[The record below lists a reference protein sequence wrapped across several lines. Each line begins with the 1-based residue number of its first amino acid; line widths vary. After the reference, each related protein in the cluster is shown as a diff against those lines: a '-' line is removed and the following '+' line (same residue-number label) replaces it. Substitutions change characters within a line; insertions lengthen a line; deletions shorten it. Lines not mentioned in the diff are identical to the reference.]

1 MAEKQKLELTWIGKN
16 EELKLEPR
24 ILIEDPDKSYGDK
37 NTENMLIHGD
47 NLLALKALEQDY
59 TGRIKCIYIDPP
71 YNTGNAFEHY
81 DDGLE
86 HSIWMTLMKSRLEM
100 LKNLLSE
107 DGLLAIQIDDNE
119 FARLYL
125 LLIEL
130 FGQKNLKVIVVK
142 MSEATG
148 VKMSQVIKTGSIPK
162 LKEYII
168 LAGKNGVKGLDIEKI
183 PKEKWDDEYKL
194 YIKNLTKEER
204 NIISSIIDN
213 DARTDE
219 DVKTLDEI
227 CKKFELE
234 NVSNIL
240 KEKKISKQEEK
251 EEWLYRNAWRIIRT
265 CSTTGKAKELADEK
279 RLQMDGTAF
288 SISTPQNKIYIVL
301 REYNS
306 ESSQPRIKIL
316 FADDYLTVHPGDFWH
331 DIKTTGLGN
340 EGNIDFTNGKKPE
353 ALIKR
358 IISMS
363 TKENDIVLDSF
374 LGSGTTAAVA
384 HKLNRKWIGIE
395 LGDHCFTHSLFRL
408 KQVVDGEQGG
418 ISKSV
423 EWKGGGGFKFYELAP
438 SLLKKDKYDNWVIDE
453 NYNADLLASAVA
465 KHEGFNYS
473 PDSDIFWKQGKSTE
487 TDYIF
492 TTTTFI
498 NTEYLDRIASEMKED
513 ESLLICCKNFQQQ
526 CDDKYSNITI
536 KKIPQ
541 MLLGK
546 CEFGKEDYSLNI
558 INFPHDESD
567 DICDDEIEEEIL
579 EKELDEKT
587 IQTTL
592 F

>member
-316 FADDYLTVHPGDFWH
+316 FADDYLTVHPGDFGM
-331 DIKTTGLGN
+331 ILKL
-340 EGNIDFTNGKKPE
+340 
-353 ALIKR
+353 
-358 IISMS
+358 
-363 TKENDIVLDSF
+363 LD
-374 LGSGTTAAVA
+374 
-384 HKLNRKWIGIE
+384 
-395 LGDHCFTHSLFRL
+395 
-408 KQVVDGEQGG
+408 
-418 ISKSV
+418 
-423 EWKGGGGFKFYELAP
+423 
-438 SLLKKDKYDNWVIDE
+438 
-453 NYNADLLASAVA
+453 
-465 KHEGFNYS
+465 
-473 PDSDIFWKQGKSTE
+473 
-487 TDYIF
+487 
-492 TTTTFI
+492 
-498 NTEYLDRIASEMKED
+498 
-513 ESLLICCKNFQQQ
+513 
-526 CDDKYSNITI
+526 
-536 KKIPQ
+536 
-541 MLLGK
+541 
-546 CEFGKEDYSLNI
+546 
-558 INFPHDESD
+558 
-567 DICDDEIEEEIL
+567 
-579 EKELDEKT
+579 
-587 IQTTL
+587 
-592 F
+592 

>member
-1 MAEKQKLELTWIGKN
+1 
-16 EELKLEPR
+16 
-24 ILIEDPDKSYGDK
+24 
-37 NTENMLIHGD
+37 
-47 NLLALKALEQDY
+47 
-59 TGRIKCIYIDPP
+59 
-71 YNTGNAFEHY
+71 
-81 DDGLE
+81 
-86 HSIWMTLMKSRLEM
+86 
-100 LKNLLSE
+100 
-107 DGLLAIQIDDNE
+107 
-119 FARLYL
+119 
-125 LLIEL
+125 
-130 FGQKNLKVIVVK
+130 
-142 MSEATG
+142 
-148 VKMSQVIKTGSIPK
+148 
-162 LKEYII
+162 
-168 LAGKNGVKGLDIEKI
+168 
-183 PKEKWDDEYKL
+183 
-194 YIKNLTKEER
+194 
-204 NIISSIIDN
+204 
-213 DARTDE
+213 
-219 DVKTLDEI
+219 
-227 CKKFELE
+227 
-234 NVSNIL
+234 
-240 KEKKISKQEEK
+240 
-251 EEWLYRNAWRIIRT
+251 
-265 CSTTGKAKELADEK
+265 
-279 RLQMDGTAF
+279 
-288 SISTPQNKIYIVL
+288 
-301 REYNS
+301 
-306 ESSQPRIKIL
+306 
-316 FADDYLTVHPGDFWH
+316 
-331 DIKTTGLGN
+331 
-340 EGNIDFTNGKKPE
+340 
-353 ALIKR
+353 
-358 IISMS
+358 MS